1 MKILTKEEEEEH
13 YRATVKGGI
22 KGAIIGLGVSLG
34 VSLVAQRYSR
44 FYQHLTLPIKAF
56 LVSSGATA
64 ACITSAERAGL
75 NYERRRYGFYQ
86 PVKEPHQQ
94 LPTTRVVKDFISENR
109 YSIVC
114 GSWALSMAGSL
125 AYTYRNKY
133 LTFAQKVVQARM
145 YAQALTIVMVLATAG
160 LSMSSNQP
168 KITVGSDQWKEI
180 VAAEERKMN
189 KIQEIKDHE

>member
-1 MKILTKEEEEEH
+1 FEENSTYRKSTMKILTKEEEEEH

-114 GSWALSMAGSL
+114 GSWALI
-125 AYTYRNKY
+125 
-133 LTFAQKVVQARM
+133 QARM